1 MKIRKGLL
9 RLEDLGPNE
18 EKEIWMVTV
27 PSHVRYFENE
37 FKSIFFKKLNILGVK
52 KFLIH

>member
-18 EKEIWMVTV
+18 EEEIWMVTV
-27 PSHVRYFENE
+27 PSHVSS
-37 FKSIFFKKLNILGVK
+37 KIF
-52 KFLIH
+52 